1 MKNAKNNNNIE
12 VPLETYHP
20 RMSFEV
26 LHHSENYK
34 KILYLINEN
43 KLHHALLLC
52 GNKGV
57 GKATFA
63 YKIAE
68 MLLDNTEKSIKL
80 IKACSHPNLLVI
92 EPDFDAVKNEYKN
105 VITIDKIRTINL
117 FFNHTSFDYKNKVII
132 IDSIDL
138 LNINSINAILK
149 ALEEPPK
156 NTFFLI
162 TCNNVHKLLD
172 TIKSRCL
179 LIKFDNLNNEVLEKI
194 IKNNLKINI
203 SNIGLNYLEYL
214 DGTLSNLNWILNNK
228 NKNIINDIE
237 DLFINNKIDNLI
249 ELKNRWGNI
258 DEYSFFIIVN
268 IIKKKLLSLYKN
280 NNNFKIFA
288 IIDYITSI
296 ENKIFTI
303 NLDVYSILLIICL
316 SIYDTLILE

>member
-1 MKNAKNNNNIE
+1 
-12 VPLETYHP
+12 
-20 RMSFEV
+20 
-26 LHHSENYK
+26 
-34 KILYLINEN
+34 
-43 KLHHALLLC
+43 
-52 GNKGV
+52 
-57 GKATFA
+57 
-63 YKIAE
+63 
-68 MLLDNTEKSIKL
+68 
-80 IKACSHPNLLVI
+80 
-92 EPDFDAVKNEYKN
+92 
-105 VITIDKIRTINL
+105 
-117 FFNHTSFDYKNKVII
+117 
-132 IDSIDL
+132 
-138 LNINSINAILK
+138 
-149 ALEEPPK
+149 
-156 NTFFLI
+156 
-162 TCNNVHKLLD
+162 
-172 TIKSRCL
+172 
-179 LIKFDNLNNEVLEKI
+179 LEKI

>member
-1 MKNAKNNNNIE
+1 MKKSIVSTIIGIIMLGCNPTPIAKEKCCPEIDSVTSFSSPIE
-12 VPLETYHP
+12 DSSILII
-20 RMSFEV
+20 SKV
-26 LHHSENYK
+26 LVKS
-34 KILYLINEN
+34 
-43 KLHHALLLC
+43 A
-52 GNKGV
+52 
-57 GKATFA
+57 
-63 YKIAE
+63 
-68 MLLDNTEKSIKL
+68 NTEKSIKL

-138 LNINSINAILK
+138 LNTNSINAILK

>member
-1 MKNAKNNNNIE
+1 
-12 VPLETYHP
+12 
-20 RMSFEV
+20 
-26 LHHSENYK
+26 
-34 KILYLINEN
+34 
-43 KLHHALLLC
+43 
-52 GNKGV
+52 
-57 GKATFA
+57 
-63 YKIAE
+63 
-68 MLLDNTEKSIKL
+68 
-80 IKACSHPNLLVI
+80 VI

-138 LNINSINAILK
+138 LNTNSINAILK